1 MNNFDFFNTIFRFL
15 QKPSP
20 FLFVISLVT
29 AILIFV
35 NDNLLEKIFIL
46 DFRNK
51 FSSYIG
57 ITFLVSTLLI
67 LLYFF
72 IWIHNDIKKFFD
84 KRKKHKIRLEYLVNL
99 NKEQL
104 KTVAG
109 MYYREGQCANLDISQ
124 STVHLLESY
133 SIIGRAS
140 KMASSGQYFSYYLQP
155 WVVDYIDKHK
165 YFIRDIKIDK
175 IPNEGIIW

>member
-1 MNNFDFFNTIFRFL
+1 MNNFDFFNTIFKFL

-29 AILIFV
+29 TILIFIS
-35 NDNLLEKIFIL
+35 DNLLEKIFIL
-46 DFRNK
+46 EFRNK
-51 FSSYIG
+51 YSLYIG

-72 IWIHNDIKKFFD
+72 IWVYNSFKKYCNEH
-84 KRKKHKIRLEYLVNL
+84 KKHKIRLEYLLNL

-104 KTVAG
+104 KTIVG
-109 MYYREGQCANLDISQ
+109 MYYRDGQCANLDITQ
-124 STVHLLESY
+124 STVYLLERY

-140 KMASSGQYFSYYLQP
+140 NMASSGRWFSYYLQP

-165 YFIRDIKIDK
+165 YFIKDIEKDK
-175 IPNEGIIW
+175 IPNEEIIW

>member
-1 MNNFDFFNTIFRFL
+1 MNNFDFFNTIFKFL

-29 AILIFV
+29 SILIFTS
-35 NDNLLEKIFIL
+35 DNLLGKIFIL
-46 DFRNK
+46 EFRNK
-51 FSSYIG
+51 FSLYIG
-57 ITFLVSTLLI
+57 IIFLVSTLLI

-72 IWIHNDIKKFFD
+72 IWIYSKIKKYFSEQ
-84 KRKKHKIRLEYLVNL
+84 KKYRIQLEYLLYL

-104 KTVAG
+104 KTVVG
-109 MYYREGQCANLDISQ
+109 MYYREGQCANLDITQ
-124 STVHLLESY
+124 STVYLLERY

-140 KMASSGQYFSYYLQP
+140 NMASSGRWFSYYLQP

-165 YFIRDIKIDK
+165 YFIKDIKTDK
-175 IPNEGIIW
+175 IPNEEIIW